1 MALFESY
8 ERRIDKINGVLAQY
22 GIGSVEECREICKAK
37 GFDPYEIVKGIQPI
51 CFENACWA
59 YTVGAA
65 IAIKSGVKT
74 AAEAAKMIGVGLQSF
89 CIDGSVAE
97 DRKVGL
103 GHGNLGAMLL
113 SDESKCFAFLAGHES
128 FAAAEGA
135 IGIVKNANKA
145 RKQPLRVILNGL
157 GKDAAQIISRING
170 FTYVQTQFDYYTSE
184 LKIVREIRYSETERA
199 DVRCYGADDVREGVA
214 IMHYEGVDVSITGNS
229 TNPTRFQHPVAGTY
243 KKECIEQGKK
253 YFSVASGGGTGR
265 TLHPD
270 NMAAGPASYGMTDT
284 MGRMHSDAQFAGS
297 SSVPAHV
304 EMMGFLGMGNN
315 PMVGATVAVAV
326 AVEEAVK
333 EAIPIHAKTLRTIV
347 RRVFARHGRHDG
359 TMSALPGYARCYKGN
374 DSRNLSQ
381 NQQQAD
387 GDQQLL
393 VRLLPEQ
400 EKQQKQ
406 QQQIAGIQI
415 LQM

>member
-8 ERRIDKINGVLAQY
+8 ERREKQILAVLKEY
-22 GIGSVEECREICKAK
+22 GINSIEEAAEITKAAGLDVYAQVE
-37 GFDPYEIVKGIQPI
+37 GIQPI
-51 CFENACWA
+51 CFENAKWA

-65 IAIKSGVKT
+65 IAIKKGCKR
-74 AAEAAKMIGVGLQSF
+74 AADAAAAIGEGLQAF
-89 CIDGSVAE
+89 CIPGSVA
-97 DRKVGL
+97 DQRKVGL
-103 GHGNLGAMLL
+103 GHGNLGKMLL
-113 SDESKCFAFLAGHES
+113 EEETECFAFLAGHES

-135 IGIVKNANKA
+135 IGIAEKANKV
-145 RKQPLRVILNGL
+145 RQKPLRVILNGL

-170 FTYVQTQFDYYTSE
+170 FTYVETEVDYYTGEVKEVFRKS
-184 LKIVREIRYSETERA
+184 YSEGLRA
-199 DVRCYGADDVREGVA
+199 KVNCYGANDVTEGVA
-214 IMHYEGVDVSITGNS
+214 IMHKEGVDVSITGNS

-304 EMMGFLGMGNN
+304 EMMGLIGMGNN

-326 AVEEAVK
+326 SIEEA
-333 EAIPIHAKTLRTIV
+333 AK
-347 RRVFARHGRHDG
+347 
-359 TMSALPGYARCYKGN
+359 
-374 DSRNLSQ
+374 
-381 NQQQAD
+381 
-387 GDQQLL
+387 
-393 VRLLPEQ
+393 
-400 EKQQKQ
+400 
-406 QQQIAGIQI
+406 AGKF
-415 LQM
+415 

>member
-8 ERRIDKINGVLAQY
+8 ERREKQILAVLKEY
-22 GIGSVEECREICKAK
+22 GINSIEEAGEITKAAGLDVYAQVE
-37 GFDPYEIVKGIQPI
+37 GIQPI
-51 CFENACWA
+51 CFENAKWA

-65 IAIKSGVKT
+65 IAIKKGCKR
-74 AAEAAKMIGVGLQSF
+74 AADAAAAIGEGLQAF
-89 CIDGSVAE
+89 CIPGSVA
-97 DRKVGL
+97 DQRKVGL
-103 GHGNLGAMLL
+103 GHGNLGEMLL
-113 SDESKCFAFLAGHES
+113 EEETECFAFLAGHES

-135 IGIVKNANKA
+135 IGIAEKANKV
-145 RKQPLRVILNGL
+145 RQKPLRVILNGL

-170 FTYVQTQFDYYTSE
+170 FTYVETEMDYYTGEVKEVFRKS
-184 LKIVREIRYSETERA
+184 YSEGLRA
-199 DVRCYGADDVREGVA
+199 KVNCYGANDVTEGVA
-214 IMHYEGVDVSITGNS
+214 IMHKEGVDVSITGNS

-304 EMMGFLGMGNN
+304 EMMGLIGMGNN

-326 AVEEAVK
+326 SIEEA
-333 EAIPIHAKTLRTIV
+333 AK
-347 RRVFARHGRHDG
+347 
-359 TMSALPGYARCYKGN
+359 
-374 DSRNLSQ
+374 
-381 NQQQAD
+381 
-387 GDQQLL
+387 
-393 VRLLPEQ
+393 
-400 EKQQKQ
+400 
-406 QQQIAGIQI
+406 AGKF
-415 LQM
+415 

>member
-8 ERRIDKINGVLAQY
+8 ERREKQILAVLKEY
-22 GIGSVEECREICKAK
+22 GINSIEEAGEITKAAGLDVYAQVE
-37 GFDPYEIVKGIQPI
+37 GIQPI
-51 CFENACWA
+51 CFENAKWA

-65 IAIKSGVKT
+65 IAIKKGCKR
-74 AAEAAKMIGVGLQSF
+74 AADAAAAIGEGLQAF
-89 CIDGSVAE
+89 CIPGSVA
-97 DRKVGL
+97 DQRKVGL
-103 GHGNLGAMLL
+103 GHGNLGKMLL
-113 SDESKCFAFLAGHES
+113 EEETECFAFLAGHES

-135 IGIVKNANKA
+135 IGIAEKANKV
-145 RKQPLRVILNGL
+145 RQKPLRVILNGL

-170 FTYVQTQFDYYTSE
+170 FTYVETEMGYYTGEVKEVFRKS
-184 LKIVREIRYSETERA
+184 YSEGLRA
-199 DVRCYGADDVREGVA
+199 KVNCYGANDVTEGVA
-214 IMHYEGVDVSITGNS
+214 IMHKEGVDVSITGNS

-304 EMMGFLGMGNN
+304 EMMGLIGMGNN

-326 AVEEAVK
+326 SIEEA
-333 EAIPIHAKTLRTIV
+333 AK
-347 RRVFARHGRHDG
+347 
-359 TMSALPGYARCYKGN
+359 
-374 DSRNLSQ
+374 
-381 NQQQAD
+381 
-387 GDQQLL
+387 
-393 VRLLPEQ
+393 
-400 EKQQKQ
+400 
-406 QQQIAGIQI
+406 AGKF
-415 LQM
+415 